1 MSFLEDIA
9 GMQGPRD
16 EPKKHGL
23 SESLFGRHETGIS
36 PVSIADISN
45 QINNLSRRL
54 RMLEERYT
62 NLRKNSELTEQNILK
77 TNKVVQRETSVITS
91 DLTELRRDFI
101 DLKDKVKLIVK
112 ELVECAKSEDVKVL
126 ERYINLWDP
135 MKFVSKDEVM
145 KIVEDKLEE
154 MGIEQN
160 APEKSKDL
168 KE

>member
-1 MSFLEDIA
+1 
-9 GMQGPRD
+9 MQDPRE

-23 SESLFGRHETGIS
+23 SESLFGKHEAGIS
-36 PVSIADISN
+36 PVSVADLSN

-62 NLRKNSELTEQNILK
+62 SLRKNEELTDHNILK
-77 TNKVVQRETSVITS
+77 ITKGMQRDTAVVTS

-154 MGIEQN
+154 CGIEPN
-160 APEKSKDL
+160 AAEKSKDL